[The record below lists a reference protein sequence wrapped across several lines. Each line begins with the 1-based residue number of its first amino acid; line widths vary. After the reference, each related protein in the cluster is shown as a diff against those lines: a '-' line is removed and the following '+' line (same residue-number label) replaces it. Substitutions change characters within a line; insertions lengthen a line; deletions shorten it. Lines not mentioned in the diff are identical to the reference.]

1 MPTDWLPVQ
10 KTRFHKTGPALIG
23 GDTMRPINMIVVHCS
38 ATPADMDIG
47 AEEIDRWHKERG
59 WAGIGYHAVIRRN
72 GDIER
77 GRDDGA
83 IGAHARGHNT
93 ESLAVCMVGGLDEN
107 GEPET
112 NFLPAQYESLT
123 AVVANWR
130 NEYGVKDENILGHR
144 DLPGVKKACPCFDVR
159 PWWAANKGAVTRD

>member
-1 MPTDWLPVQ
+1 
-10 KTRFHKTGPALIG
+10 
-23 GDTMRPINMIVVHCS
+23 MRPISKIIIHCS

-47 AEEIDRWHKERG
+47 AKEIDRWHKARG
-59 WAGIGYHAVIRRN
+59 WSGIGYHAVIRRN
-72 GDIER
+72 GDIEQ
-77 GRDDGA
+77 GRDDDV
-83 IGAHARGHNT
+83 IGAHAKGYNAG
-93 ESLAVCMVGGLDEN
+93 SLAVCMVGGVDEN

-130 NEYGVKDENILGHR
+130 NEYGVKDSGIMGHR

-159 PWWAANKGAVTRD
+159 AWWAANKEAVSRD